1 MSTDIW
7 NFFDSST
14 VEIKPQTETDTNAR
28 YKCTDCNS
36 YGLVYADGQNS
47 CSKCGLMQEKIL
59 SQEAEYRFYGNNDSR
74 SINPSR
80 VGMATNVLLPQSSMG
95 SVIQRRRSD
104 NLSIKRMVQYN
115 SWNQMPY
122 KERSLYKICSKI
134 ARISRQAGIPRI
146 IIERAK
152 ELYSI
157 VKKVNISRG
166 DNRDG
171 LIAAC
176 VWVACKDL
184 EVPRS
189 SKEIAC
195 IFDIKLQDMTR
206 GIKFFRE
213 NWRLANEHNEII
225 TMESSN
231 PINFI
236 ERYCSPLRVNNEI
249 KHIAEFISV
258 KAILQNLVDDNTAP
272 SIAAGSIY
280 LACCI
285 CNKDIRKDVV
295 AKACKI
301 STVTISKCYKKLE
314 CHKLS
319 LIPKSIIEK
328 YSIE

>member
-7 NFFDSST
+7 DFFDNSEKTPYKESSDHDMS
-14 VEIKPQTETDTNAR
+14 I
-28 YKCTDCNS
+28 YKCSDCES
-36 YGLVYADGQNS
+36 YDLIYADGQYS
-47 CSKCGLMQEKIL
+47 CSECGLMQEKIL
-59 SQEAEYRFYGNNDSR
+59 SQEAEYRFYGNSDSR
-74 SINPSR
+74 SVNPER

-95 SVIQRRRSD
+95 STIQKRRSD

-122 KERSLYKICSKI
+122 KERSLYKICSRI
-134 ARISRQAGIPRI
+134 ARISKQAGIPRI

-195 IFDIKLQDMTR
+195 IFEIKLQDMTR

-213 NWRLANEHNEII
+213 NWRLANEHNEEIS
-225 TMESSN
+225 MESSN

-236 ERYCSPLRVNNEI
+236 ERYCSPLRVNDEI

-258 KAILQNLVDDNTAP
+258 KAMLQNLVDDNTAP

-280 LACCI
+280 LACYI
-285 CNKDIRKDVV
+285 CNKNIRKDVV

-314 CHKLS
+314 CHKLT
-319 LIPKSIIEK
+319 LLPKSIIKK
-328 YSIE
+328 YSIN

>member
-7 NFFDSST
+7 DFFDNSEKTPYKESPDHDMS
-14 VEIKPQTETDTNAR
+14 I
-28 YKCTDCNS
+28 YKCSDCES
-36 YGLVYADGQNS
+36 YDLIYADGQYS
-47 CSKCGLMQEKIL
+47 CSECGLMQEKIL
-59 SQEAEYRFYGNNDSR
+59 SQEAEYRFYGNSDSR
-74 SINPSR
+74 SVNPER

-95 SVIQRRRSD
+95 STIQKRRSD

-122 KERSLYKICSKI
+122 KERSLYKICSRI
-134 ARISRQAGIPRI
+134 ARISKQAGIPRI

-195 IFDIKLQDMTR
+195 IFEIKLQDMTR

-213 NWRLANEHNEII
+213 NWRLANEHNEEIS
-225 TMESSN
+225 MESSN

-236 ERYCSPLRVNNEI
+236 ERYCSPLRVNDEI

-258 KAILQNLVDDNTAP
+258 KAMLQNLVDDNTAP

-285 CNKDIRKDVV
+285 CNKNIRKDVV

-319 LIPKSIIEK
+319 LLPKSIIKK
-328 YSIE
+328 YSIN